1 MSDRMEAKNSSE
13 ARIIAAAT
21 RLYAEEGFDVAPARI
36 ARAARVSPK
45 ALGSPQA
52 LRERVFAANFGGRW
66 KPEWEALLRDRRIPL
81 EARLVRFYSEY
92 RGNITRTNARLWT
105 RAGLQGMHGKGNFR
119 ATLEAR
125 VLAPIARELRH
136 AAGIPA
142 GGKVTHA
149 EIELVQ
155 MLHGSIAFPH
165 TRSHI
170 FDMDWYGRLPDLVA
184 MMVRV
189 WLPGAKAE
197 MRRLHQLRR

>member
-1 MSDRMEAKNSSE
+1 MGAKSTSE
-13 ARIIAAAT
+13 ARVIAAAT
-21 RLYAEEGFDVAPARI
+21 ELYAEHGFDVPAARI
-36 ARAARVSPK
+36 ARAARVSPR
-45 ALGSPQA
+45 ALASPKA
-52 LRERVFAANFGGRW
+52 LRERVFAASFTGRW
-66 KPEWEALLRDRRIPL
+66 KAEWEALLRDRRIRF
-81 EARLVRFYSEY
+81 EKRLVRFFTEY

-105 RAGLQGMHGKGNFR
+105 RAGLLGMHGKGNFR

-136 AAGIPA
+136 AAGIAA
-142 GGKVTHA
+142 GGKVSHA

-155 MLHGSIAFPH
+155 MLHGAIAFPH

-170 FDMDWYGRLPDLVA
+170 FDMDWYGRLPDLIA

-197 MRRLHQLRR
+197 TRRLHRR